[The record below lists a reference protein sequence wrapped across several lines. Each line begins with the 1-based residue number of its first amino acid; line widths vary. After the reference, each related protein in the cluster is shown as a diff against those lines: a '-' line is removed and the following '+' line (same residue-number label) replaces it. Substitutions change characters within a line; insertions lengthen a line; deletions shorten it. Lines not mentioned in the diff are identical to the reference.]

1 VEELVDAVA
10 GVAGDDAVA
19 LGLDD
24 ALDDVSDLAARSAE
38 ESEKGEGKDVR
49 RKGIDQHNDP
59 GQGELRRSRV
69 VMVEESW
76 EGVEGRKE
84 GRRDKR
90 ESDPRLAGGD
100 GVSKR
105 FASGLD
111 EVEGLCVDFSDREL
125 VVRGIMRGVD
135 VRYKERREKV
145 KGGSRTVRDEPP
157 KQRDSTGEQGKRTT
171 NGSIEVAVETLVVEG
186 YVEID
191 DISVLCE
198 NEIKRLRVGC
208 CSLRNEIARW
218 EAMNCQLT

>member
-84 GRRDKR
+84 GRKEGGTNAKATPGLQAAMASRRD
-90 ESDPRLAGGD
+90 
-100 GVSKR
+100 
-105 FASGLD
+105 
-111 EVEGLCVDFSDREL
+111 
-125 VVRGIMRGVD
+125 
-135 VRYKERREKV
+135 
-145 KGGSRTVRDEPP
+145 
-157 KQRDSTGEQGKRTT
+157 
-171 NGSIEVAVETLVVEG
+171 
-186 YVEID
+186 
-191 DISVLCE
+191 
-198 NEIKRLRVGC
+198 LRVVSMRSRDFAPTSPTG
-208 CSLRNEIARW
+208 NW
-218 EAMNCQLT
+218 